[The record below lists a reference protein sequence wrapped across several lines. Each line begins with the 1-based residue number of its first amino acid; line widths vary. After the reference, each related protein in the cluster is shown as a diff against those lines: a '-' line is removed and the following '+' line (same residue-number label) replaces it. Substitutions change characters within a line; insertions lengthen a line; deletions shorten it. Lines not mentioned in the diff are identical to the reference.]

1 MKQVFINLFK
11 NSCEALVKNG
21 IITIVVKFQDERVTI
36 FIRDNGPGMNT
47 ETIDNLFEPFYTTKA
62 EGTGLGM
69 LITKKIIVDQ
79 GGTITVTSKINH
91 GTETTIILPL
101 V

>member
-1 MKQVFINLFK
+1 M
-11 NSCEALVKNG
+11 KNG
-21 IITIVVKFQDERVTI
+21 IITVIVTFQDETVSI
-36 FIRDNGPGMNT
+36 VIRDNGPGMDP
-47 ETIDNLFEPFYTTKA
+47 ETIENLFEPFYTTKT

-79 GGTITVTSKINH
+79 GGTITVNSKINH

-101 V
+101 I